1 MNLKKIQ
8 HPMLRNNEITYGFFT
23 RSGGVS
29 QKPYKSLNC
38 SFNNEDNKLNVNN
51 NIEIVR
57 QNLNLNKIIKLNQIH
72 SSKVITVESHNK
84 IYDFKKA
91 DGIVTNLSGIGLS
104 ILGADCAP
112 ILFYDQK
119 SKTIGACHAGWRG
132 AINNIIE
139 ATISKMEAIGALRSR
154 ITAIIGPAIQK
165 NSYEIEEDVAKM
177 VRSCSFFKENETILS
192 HNKPNKYLFDL
203 PLLLKQSLKSAM
215 IQNIGDVKIDT
226 YKNNDLFFSHRRS
239 IHKNLK
245 YRQKTGRQISV
256 IGILN

>member
-1 MNLKKIQ
+1 
-8 HPMLRNNEITYGFFT
+8 
-23 RSGGVS
+23 
-29 QKPYKSLNC
+29 
-38 SFNNEDNKLNVNN
+38 
-51 NIEIVR
+51 
-57 QNLNLNKIIKLNQIH
+57 
-72 SSKVITVESHNK
+72 
-84 IYDFKKA
+84 
-91 DGIVTNLSGIGLS
+91 LS

-239 IHKNLK
+239 THKNLK
-245 YRQKTGRQISV
+245 YIQKTGRQISV

>member
-1 MNLKKIQ
+1 MSLKKIL
-8 HPMLRNNEITYGFFT
+8 HPMLTNNEITYGFFT

-29 QKPYKSLNC
+29 KKPYKSLNC
-38 SFNNEDNKLNVNN
+38 GFNNEDNKLNVKN

-57 QNLNLNKIIKLNQIH
+57 QNLNLSKIIKLNQIH
-72 SSKVITVESHNK
+72 SSKVIIIDNYNK
-84 IYDFKKA
+84 IYDFKQA

-112 ILFYDQK
+112 ILFYDEK

-132 AINNIIE
+132 AVNNIIE
-139 ATISKMEAIGALRSR
+139 STISKMETIGALRGR
-154 ITAIIGPAIQK
+154 IIAIIGPTIQK
-165 NSYEIEEDVAKM
+165 DSYEIGEDVAKIIQ
-177 VRSCSFFKENETILS
+177 SCTFFDKSQLILS

-203 PLLLKQSLKSAM
+203 PMLLKQCLKNAM
-215 IQNIGDVKIDT
+215 VHNIGDVKMDT
-226 YKNNDLFFSHRRS
+226 YENDDLFFSHRRS

-245 YRQKTGRQISV
+245 QETKTGRQISV

>member
-1 MNLKKIQ
+1 MSLKKIQ
-8 HPMLRNNEITYGFFT
+8 HPMLTNSEISYGFFT

-29 QKPYKSLNC
+29 KKPYKSLNC
-38 SFNNEDNKLNVNN
+38 GFNNEDNKLNVKN

-57 QNLNLNKIIKLNQIH
+57 QNLNLSKIIKLDQIH
-72 SSKVITVESHNK
+72 SSKVIIVENYNE
-84 IYDFKKA
+84 IYDFKQA

-112 ILFYDQK
+112 ILFYDKK

-132 AINNIIE
+132 AVNNIIE
-139 ATISKMEAIGALRSR
+139 ATISKMETIGALRSR

-165 NSYEIEEDVAKM
+165 DSYEIGDDVANIIQ
-177 VRSCSFFKENETILS
+177 SCSFFKKNELILS
-192 HNKPNKYLFDL
+192 HKKPNKYLFDL
-203 PLLLKQSLKSAM
+203 PLLLKQCLKNAK
-215 IQNIGDVKIDT
+215 IHNIGDVKIDT

-239 IHKNLK
+239 THKNLK
-245 YRQKTGRQISV
+245 QAQKTGRQISV

>member
-1 MNLKKIQ
+1 MSLKKIQ
-8 HPMLRNNEITYGFFT
+8 HPMLRNSEITYGFFT

-38 SFNNEDNKLNVNN
+38 SFNNGDNELNVKN

-57 QNLNLNKIIKLNQIH
+57 QNLNLNKIIKLDQIH
-72 SSKVITVESHNK
+72 SSKVIIIENHNK

-112 ILFYDQK
+112 ILFYDEK

-132 AINNIIE
+132 AVNNIIE
-139 ATISKMEAIGALRSR
+139 ATISKMETIGALRSQ
-154 ITAIIGPAIQK
+154 ITAIIGPTIQK
-165 NSYEIEEDVAKM
+165 NSYEIEEDVARIVK
-177 VRSCSFFKENETILS
+177 RCSFFKENELILS
-192 HNKPNKYLFDL
+192 YIRPNKYLFDL

-226 YKNNDLFFSHRRS
+226 YTNNDLFFSHRRS
-239 IHKNLK
+239 THKNLK
-245 YRQKTGRQISV
+245 YKQRTGRQISV

>member
-239 IHKNLK
+239 THKNLK
-245 YRQKTGRQISV
+245 YIQKTGRQISV

>member
-1 MNLKKIQ
+1 MSLKKIQ
-8 HPMLRNNEITYGFFT
+8 HPMLRNSEITYGFFT

-38 SFNNEDNKLNVNN
+38 GFNNKDSKLNVNN

-57 QNLNLNKIIKLNQIH
+57 QNLNLNKVIKLDQIH
-72 SSKVITVESHNK
+72 SSKVITIENHNK

-112 ILFYDQK
+112 ILFYDKK

-132 AINNIIE
+132 AVNNIIE
-139 ATISKMEAIGALRSR
+139 ATISKMEAIGALRSQ
-154 ITAIIGPAIQK
+154 ITAIIGPTIQK
-165 NSYEIEEDVAKM
+165 NSYEIEEDVARIIK
-177 VRSCSFFKENETILS
+177 SCSFFKENEFILS

-215 IQNIGDVKIDT
+215 IRNIGDVKIDT
-226 YKNNDLFFSHRRS
+226 YKNDDLFFSHRRS
-239 IHKNLK
+239 THKNLEH
-245 YRQKTGRQISV
+245 RQETGRQISV
-256 IGILN
+256 IGLLN